1 MKIVSKSAW
10 KEIPIKRALAVLSKK
25 DRNKLTIL
33 ICVQTLMGC
42 LDLLGVIALG
52 ALGAISING
61 LATNTEIKQPGT
73 LLGLFH
79 LSNISIEMQAII
91 LGVFAAF
98 VLVLK
103 TILSILIT
111 RRTFFFLSNRGAQVS
126 ADLIRRLLAQNLLE
140 LKKRTSQETLFIVTQ
155 GVQGLMLGILAMSVQ
170 VAADLTLVLIMFT
183 GLFFLD
189 PFAAVASVA
198 LFAFIGYVLHIQ
210 LRVRAHKLGEE
221 TYQLSVINNEKILEV
236 LTSYRETIVRNRAHY
251 YASEISKLRYKMSDA
266 VAEFTFMPYIS
277 KYVIESTIVVGLL
290 LLSAFKFLSSTP
302 STAVATIAVF
312 LAASSRIAP
321 AILRI
326 QQGMLTVRN
335 SFGSA
340 NQTLNLLDD
349 FQQSDFPEPGNQ
361 IPDFVYADFKPHL
374 EVRNVYFSFPDT
386 GKFQLHDL
394 NLTIPAGSSAAI
406 VGPSGAGKSTLVDL
420 ILGVITP
427 NSGSIEISATS
438 PEKASKIWP
447 GAISYVPQNVVI
459 SNGTIRDNV
468 GLGYPKEFLTDNR
481 VQAALRQAQLL
492 EEINQMPDKLDSDV
506 GEQGSKISGG
516 QRQRL
521 GIARSL
527 FTNPLFLV
535 LDEATSALDGQTE
548 MKLSEALN
556 SLKGHV
562 TLLVVAHRLST
573 VRKVDQVIY
582 MNEGKIL
589 AVGTFQEVR
598 SRIPDFD
605 AQASLMGL

>member
-1 MKIVSKSAW
+1 VKFVSRNAW
-10 KEIPIKRALAVLSKK
+10 KKLPIKRALAVLSKK
-25 DRNKLTIL
+25 DRKKLTII
-33 ICVQTLMGC
+33 ICIQILMGC
-42 LDLLGVIALG
+42 LDLLGVVALG
-52 ALGAISING
+52 ALGALSING
-61 LATNTEIKQPGT
+61 LATNTEINQSGT
-73 LLGLFH
+73 YLGLFNF
-79 LSNISIEMQAII
+79 SNISLEIQAVF
-91 LGVFAAF
+91 LGVFAAA

-111 RRTFFFLSNRGAQVS
+111 RRTFFFLSHRGAQVS
-126 ADLIRRLLAQNLLE
+126 ADLIKRLLAQSLLE
-140 LKKRTSQETLFIVTQ
+140 VQKRTSQETLFVVTQ

-170 VAADLTLVLIMFT
+170 IIADLALVLIMFT

-189 PFAAVASVA
+189 PLTALASVA

-221 TYQLSVINNEKILEV
+221 TYQLSVVNNEKILEV
-236 LTSYRETIVRNRAHY
+236 LNSYRETMVRNRAHY
-251 YASEISKLRYKMSDA
+251 YAIEISKLRYRMSDA

-290 LLSAFKFLSSTP
+290 LLSAFKFLSSSP

-349 FQQSDFPEPGNQ
+349 FRESDFPEPSNQ
-361 IPDFVYADFKPHL
+361 MPDFVYAGFKPHL
-374 EVRNVYFSFPDT
+374 EVKNVYFRFPDT
-386 GKFQLHDL
+386 ATFELHDL

-427 NSGSIEISATS
+427 NSGFIEISATS

-447 GAISYVPQNVVI
+447 GAISYVPQNVFI
-459 SNGTIRDNV
+459 SSGTIRENV
-468 GLGYPKEFLTDNR
+468 GLGYPKEFLTDHR
-481 VQAALRQAQLL
+481 VQTALRQAQLL

-548 MKLSEALN
+548 MKVSDALN
-556 SLKGHV
+556 SLKGQV

-598 SRIPDFD
+598 SKIPDFD
-605 AQASLMGL
+605 EQASLMGL